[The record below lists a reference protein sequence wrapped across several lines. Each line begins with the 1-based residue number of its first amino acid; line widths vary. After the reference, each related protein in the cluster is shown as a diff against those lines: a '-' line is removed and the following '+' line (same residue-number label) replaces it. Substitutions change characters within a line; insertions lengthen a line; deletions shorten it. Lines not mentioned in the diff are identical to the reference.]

1 MKLAFMVLSLFISH
15 TLFAQVEETSEE
27 TILDIQISAQGSSV
41 TALIDKDNTENM
53 LKLDSKK
60 DGKLFM
66 VYSNAKNENGL
77 VRKYVLLNSKDEEIP
92 IFFTG
97 RIIGNLSSS
106 LKDIFSKTKVGET
119 YRLFTIATPANQNEA
134 ATVKVRKFLLTK
146 IQIQ

>member
-1 MKLAFMVLSLFISH
+1 MKLAFMVFSLFISY

-27 TILDIQISAQGSSV
+27 TVLNIQISAQGTSI
-41 TALIDKDNTENM
+41 TALIDKDNIENV

-66 VYSNAKNENGL
+66 VYSNAKNENNL

-119 YRLFTIATPANQNEA
+119 YRLFTVATPASSNEA